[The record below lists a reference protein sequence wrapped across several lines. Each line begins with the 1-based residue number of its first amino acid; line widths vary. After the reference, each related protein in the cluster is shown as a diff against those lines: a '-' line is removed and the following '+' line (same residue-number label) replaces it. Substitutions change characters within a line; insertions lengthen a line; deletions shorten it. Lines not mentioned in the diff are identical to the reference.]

1 MAVWLILDSA
11 QIASRNLLFAVLFIM
26 KGLHFYVLLASVAA
40 SPVFASHPI
49 SWGRRL
55 QPGTAAPPAPPS
67 MGCHGGKAVKVYFYL

>member
-1 MAVWLILDSA
+1 MAVWLILPIIRCVEFHS
-11 QIASRNLLFAVLFIM
+11 IIYM

-40 SPVFASHPI
+40 SAVFASHPI